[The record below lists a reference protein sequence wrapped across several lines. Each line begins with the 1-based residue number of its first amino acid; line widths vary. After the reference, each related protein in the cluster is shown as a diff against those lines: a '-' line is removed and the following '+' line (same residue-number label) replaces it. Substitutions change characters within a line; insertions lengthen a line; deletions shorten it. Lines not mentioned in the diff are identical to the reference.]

1 MGKYRRGWDDDYDDW
16 DDDDDDW
23 DDDWDD
29 WDEDYDDWDDD
40 DDFFD
45 DIDSDVELDP
55 EFLGEYGE
63 DLSEEELRLLN
74 RFGKKGRI
82 LRNAY
87 IPKGNGM
94 TTEIDLLYITQKG
107 VFVLESKNYSGWI
120 FGDERD
126 NQWTATFP
134 NREKRRFYNPV
145 RQNQNH
151 IRWLKQYAGTN
162 LPCYSIIVFS
172 ERCELKKITVT
183 MPGVGVVKRDKLFS
197 LITDNWDKFPDYFTD
212 DQIEQIYNKLKKC
225 TGVDKNTKQRHVR
238 DSKDYYEYDDQLNR
252 HRGRT

>member
-1 MGKYRRGWDDDYDDW
+1 
-16 DDDDDDW
+16 
-23 DDDWDD
+23 
-29 WDEDYDDWDDD
+29 
-40 DDFFD
+40 
-45 DIDSDVELDP
+45 
-55 EFLGEYGE
+55 
-63 DLSEEELRLLN
+63 
-74 RFGKKGRI
+74 
-82 LRNAY
+82 
-87 IPKGNGM
+87 M

-107 VFVLESKNYSGWI
+107 VFVLESKNYCGWI

-225 TGVDKNTKQRHVR
+225 TDVDKNTKQRHVR
-238 DSKDYYEYDDQLNR
+238 NIKGYYEYDDLLNR
-252 HRGRT
+252 HTGRT